1 MYNTRK
7 RVKKPQKIPTIIYL
21 DPSIREMLRTLA
33 LHLYNLEK
41 GSLSKVV
48 EEAIEHYYN
57 QVLNPAENPSTS
69 TKPRSLRVQEAFKLV
84 LSCIKEKYKYNSIHE
99 IDQATQRD
107 LELCISQTLGRSRP
121 TIRHY
126 IELFTKHGYIR
137 KINPA
142 VYEVNP

>member
-7 RVKKPQKIPTIIYL
+7 RVKKAKLTAYIEPGIA
-21 DPSIREMLRTLA
+21 EMLRAIA

-41 GSLSKVV
+41 GSISKVV
-48 EEAIEHYYN
+48 EDAIEHYYK
-57 QVLNPAENPSTS
+57 QVLNPAETPSTN
-69 TKPRSLRVQEAFKLV
+69 TKPRSLRAQEAFKLV

-99 IDQATQRD
+99 IGQVTQKD

-137 KINPA
+137 KINPT

>member
-1 MYNTRK
+1 MYNTGK
-7 RVKKPQKIPTIIYL
+7 RVKKPPKIPTIIYL
-21 DPSIREMLRTLA
+21 DPSIREMLRALA

-48 EEAIEHYYN
+48 EEAIEHYYK
-57 QVLNPAENPSTS
+57 QVLNPAENPSNT
-69 TKPRSLRVQEAFKLV
+69 PRSLRAQEAFKQV

-99 IDQATQRD
+99 IEQVTQRD
-107 LELCISQTLGRSRP
+107 IELCISQTLGRSRP

-126 IELFTKHGYIR
+126 MELFTKHGYIR